1 MGRTDAK
8 QMFVLIRKCADG
20 MLNEEKYAS
29 VKSII
34 ICVRKD
40 KK

>member
-1 MGRTDAK
+1 
-8 QMFVLIRKCADG
+8 MFMLIRKCADGADG
-20 MLNEEKYAS
+20 MLNEEKYAR